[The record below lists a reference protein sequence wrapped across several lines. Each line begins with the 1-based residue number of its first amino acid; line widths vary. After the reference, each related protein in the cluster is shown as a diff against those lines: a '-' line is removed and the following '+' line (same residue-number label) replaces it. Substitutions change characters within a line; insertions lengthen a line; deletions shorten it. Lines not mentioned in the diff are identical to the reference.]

1 MRDRFSAIISGCRD
15 GCRNVYSSVCDGHN
29 GSRWG
34 CAVHVFRRITIAL
47 VGVLCFSPKAVA
59 ISLDSIVNL
68 PAMGVPVINYTPET
82 SWEFGAAAQGYFC
95 LPGQNKTSI
104 IQLDGAYTLKHQ
116 WYVNTQGT
124 IYFGG
129 LTPWQLQ
136 YKAGYSH
143 RPTAFYGVGNQ
154 GTTDIGMLRRG
165 VPFDLQRGYVDIQT
179 RIGVGNN
186 WSVGPVF
193 DFQHQRTALS
203 DSLTP
208 YPTLLEW
215 GLGVV
220 AQYDTR
226 DKVFYPSR
234 GLFFKAGVVHYEQ
247 ALGSTARITMLHIDL
262 RRFVPLPHDFTWAW
276 QLRSQCA
283 LSAGDVPYPMLPCL
297 GGPDGLRGINKSM
310 FRDDILIALQT
321 EMRIPLWSIFRATV
335 FAGIGDVYD
344 IHDWQWAV
352 PKVSY
357 GLGARMSVNK
367 AKVNIRFDVA
377 RSNVDPRW
385 NTIDAYSFYL
395 TATEA
400 F

>member
-1 MRDRFSAIISGCRD
+1 MNKWVSAIAGGCR
-15 GCRNVYSSVCDGHN
+15 GVVS
-29 GSRWG
+29 
-34 CAVHVFRRITIAL
+34 L
-47 VGVLCFSPKAVA
+47 LGVLLICPMLHAV
-59 ISLDSIVNL
+59 SLDSIVNL

-95 LPGQNKTSI
+95 LPGQTKTSI
-104 IQLDGAYTLKHQ
+104 VQVDGAYTLKNQ

-129 LTPWQLQ
+129 TQAWQLQ
-136 YKAGYSH
+136 YKAGYNH
-143 RPTAFYGVGNQ
+143 RPTAFYGVGNR
-154 GTTDIGMLRRG
+154 GTTGIGMLRSG
-165 VPFDLQRGYVDIQT
+165 IPFDLRRGYVDLQT
-179 RIGVGNN
+179 RVVVGNN
-186 WSVGPVF
+186 WSVGPMF
-193 DFQHQRTALS
+193 DFQHQQTALP

-208 YPTLLEW
+208 HPTSLEW
-215 GLGVV
+215 GLGIV

-226 DKVFYPSR
+226 DRVYYPTR
-234 GLFFKAGVVHYEQ
+234 GLFFKAAVTHYEKV
-247 ALGSTARITMLHIDL
+247 LGSTARLTMLHVDL
-262 RRFVPLPHDFTWAW
+262 RQFVPIPHDFVWAW
-276 QLRSQCA
+276 QLRSQCI
-283 LSAGDVPYPMLPCL
+283 LSAGDVPYPMLPGL
-297 GGPDGLRGINKSM
+297 GGQDGLRGINKSM
-310 FRDDILIALQT
+310 FRDDMLVTLQT
-321 EMRIPLWSIFRATV
+321 EMRIPIWSIFRATV

-357 GLGARMSVNK
+357 GLGLRMSINR

-385 NTIDAYSFYL
+385 DKAEAYSFYL

>member
-47 VGVLCFSPKAVA
+47 MGVLCFFPKAVA
-59 ISLDSIVNL
+59 VSLDSIVNL

-385 NTIDAYSFYL
+385 NTVDAYSFYL

>member
-1 MRDRFSAIISGCRD
+1 MRDRFSAISLGCRE
-15 GCRNVYSSVCDGHN
+15 GCRNVYSSVCDSHS
-29 GSRWG
+29 GSRRG
-34 CAVHVFRRITIAL
+34 CAVRIFRRIAIAL
-47 VGVLCFSPKAVA
+47 VGALCFSPKAVA
-59 ISLDSIVNL
+59 VSLDSIVNL

-143 RPTAFYGVGNQ
+143 RPTAFFGVGNQ

-208 YPTLLEW
+208 YPTSLEW

-262 RRFVPLPHDFTWAW
+262 RQFVPLPHDFTWAW

-310 FRDDILIALQT
+310 FRDDVLIALQT

-357 GLGARMSVNK
+357 GLGARMSINK

-385 NTIDAYSFYL
+385 NTVDAYSFYL

>member
-1 MRDRFSAIISGCRD
+1 MRDRFSAISLGCRD
-15 GCRNVYSSVCDGHN
+15 GCRNVYSSVRDGHS
-29 GSRWG
+29 GSRRG
-34 CAVHVFRRITIAL
+34 CAVHVFRRIAIAL
-47 VGVLCFSPKAVA
+47 MGVLCFSPKAVA
-59 ISLDSIVNL
+59 VSLDSIVNL

-143 RPTAFYGVGNQ
+143 RPTAFFGVGNQ

-208 YPTLLEW
+208 YPTSLEW

-262 RRFVPLPHDFTWAW
+262 RQFVPLPYDFTWAW

-310 FRDDILIALQT
+310 FRDDVLIALQT

-357 GLGARMSVNK
+357 GLGARMSINK

-385 NTIDAYSFYL
+385 NTVDAYSFYL